1 MKSKD
6 LRKVVMRMTDDGI
19 LSRQIAKEL
28 RNGVGD

>member
-19 LSRQIAKEL
+19 SSRQIAKEL
-28 RNGVGD
+28 RNV